1 LNRSKA
7 PALLCLALLGACSPL
22 YVARSTSGHAGLL
35 WRRRSISRTIA
46 DPKTSPALKKKLEA
60 VAAMRSYA
68 FDKLALKR
76 SHDYEAWTPVK
87 GSVLTW
93 LVSASER
100 LNLRSYEFRFPFA
113 GAFPYKGHFRRDLA
127 EREAAR
133 LEEKGYDATVSGA
146 AAYNT
151 PLPVSDPLPSSL
163 LSYGE
168 GSLAETLI
176 HELAHGTVY
185 FKDRTEFDE
194 AVATWIGLRGA
205 RSYLHD
211 RYGDDSPEMK
221 EWDEE
226 LAERKRADDL
236 FLELKEKLKAL
247 YDGPADPTEKME
259 KRQALFAWARRQ
271 AAERGVPLR
280 EPLNNAV
287 VLAHA
292 LYAPDLAPFDA
303 IFVKNDRDWPKT
315 IAAFKAMR

>member
-1 LNRSKA
+1 MNRSKA

-127 EREAAR
+127 E
-133 LEEKGYDATVSGA
+133 
-146 AAYNT
+146 AY
-151 PLPVSDPLPSSL
+151 L
-163 LSYGE
+163 
-168 GSLAETLI
+168 
-176 HELAHGTVY
+176 
-185 FKDRTEFDE
+185 
-194 AVATWIGLRGA
+194 
-205 RSYLHD
+205 
-211 RYGDDSPEMK
+211 RYGLFFGDLDGE
-221 EWDEE
+221 
-226 LAERKRADDL
+226 DDL
-236 FLELKEKLKAL
+236 KPNFI
-247 YDGPADPTEKME
+247 
-259 KRQALFAWARRQ
+259 
-271 AAERGVPLR
+271 AE
-280 EPLNNAV
+280 
-287 VLAHA
+287 
-292 LYAPDLAPFDA
+292 A
-303 IFVKNDRDWPKT
+303 IQYRNLDRNIWKN
-315 IAAFKAMR
+315 